1 MAMQPKATNFK
12 QRTIMPYQQLFLAP
26 MPIMI
31 KKTDKWYY
39 YKALLNIKFFSSQY
53 MVFLFFP
60 NISNI
65 SQQRGRIQNQPF
77 HKRAVFAFSFVI
89 RPGFSSRTSIAVI
102 AALARYGGKE
112 AEKTYPELLN
122 RCQKLA
128 HRQTLALKTLNK
140 KSIII
145 K

>member
-1 MAMQPKATNFK
+1 
-12 QRTIMPYQQLFLAP
+12 
-26 MPIMI
+26 
-31 KKTDKWYY
+31 
-39 YKALLNIKFFSSQY
+39 
-53 MVFLFFP
+53 
-60 NISNI
+60 
-65 SQQRGRIQNQPF
+65 
-77 HKRAVFAFSFVI
+77 VFAFSFFI

-128 HRQTLALKTLNK
+128 RTQTLALKTLDK
-140 KSIII
+140 KSITI